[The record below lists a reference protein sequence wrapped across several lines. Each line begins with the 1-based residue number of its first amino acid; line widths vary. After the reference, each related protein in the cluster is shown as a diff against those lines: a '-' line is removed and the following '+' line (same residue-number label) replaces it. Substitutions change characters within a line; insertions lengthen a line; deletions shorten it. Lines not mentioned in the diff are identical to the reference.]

1 MSTAPVP
8 HDRDTCPLPGNALRE
23 YLRDPG
29 KRVQP
34 AAGYPADRIDLTEY
48 ARGPQEHPTP
58 GRICVESGADGAY
71 GLGSVAQFAVQ
82 DGLRSP
88 GRQRDGDDQHA
99 FLLPGLLELQRRQAV
114 ARAGDY
120 RRHTGGGAAA
130 VAAVLQRDRALGL

>member
-34 AAGYPADRIDLTEY
+34 AAGYPADRIDLAEY
-48 ARGPQEHPTP
+48 ARGPQEYPTP
-58 GRICVESGADGAY
+58 GWICVESGADGAY

-82 DGLRSP
+82 DGP
-88 GRQRDGDDQHA
+88 GLPRRQRDADDQHA
-99 FLLPGLLELQRRQAV
+99 CLLPGLLELQRRQAV
-114 ARAGDY
+114 VRAGDH
-120 RRHTGGGAAA
+120 RRHTGGGVLA
-130 VAAVLQRDRALGL
+130 VAAVLQQDRAVGL